1 MQGGDFLKLVLFS
14 YNASHYHTNLA
25 IRALRS
31 AVRDL
36 ETPPEV
42 SLLEFSLKDK
52 RDAVLHA
59 LYSENAPVYG
69 FSAYIWNI
77 TETLSVAESLK
88 KLRPDCKI
96 FFGGPEVS
104 YKADEVLKN
113 HPFIDSIIIGE
124 GEEGIKKLLSTYPKL
139 PKKIHGAPD
148 SLFLS
153 RAPHYFLDYG
163 TPEDLPAGK
172 LVYYESSR
180 GCPFSCGYCL
190 SGGDCSVRAK
200 SAEATL
206 DDLLEFEKLNKNG
219 GRTVKL
225 VDRTFNYDL
234 ARAKKIW
241 RGLLDEKYTCRYH
254 FEIQPSIIDD
264 EALEILSLAPKGKFQ
279 LEAGIQSTDVS
290 VLAECGRGGNIKKEL
305 LNLRR
310 LKAIKTVPVHVDL
323 ICGLPLDSL
332 DSIKRS
338 VNEVYHLSD
347 ELQIG
352 FLKLLSGTKIAEN
365 AEKYGIKHRSEPPYE
380 VLCTS
385 TLSFD
390 EIYLLKGIAHTVDR
404 VANSGRFAL
413 SLSFLLG
420 EENGKTGCDTPND
433 SAPVTPFNRTPSPA
447 FANVCIPQT
456 DRASN
461 SAFSNI
467 CVTPTDHTPTPFTE
481 AYVTPFDFFS
491 SLSQSLE
498 GNPAAYSQAAIYEK
512 VYATGLKY
520 IEDSAERER
529 FAEYCREDFRRC
541 ERTRMPPLL
550 ALGTFKK

>member
-1 MQGGDFLKLVLFS
+1 MKLVLFS

-25 IRALRS
+25 LRALRT

-36 ETPPEV
+36 ETPPSV
-42 SLLEFSLKDK
+42 SVLEFSLKDK

-77 TETLSVAESLK
+77 TETLSIAESLK

-104 YKADEVLKN
+104 YKADEILKN
-113 HPFIDSIIIGE
+113 HPFIDTVIIGE
-124 GEEGIKKLLSTYPKL
+124 GEEGIKKLLSVYPKL
-139 PKKIHGAPD
+139 PEKIYGAPD

-153 RAPHYFLDYG
+153 RKPHYFLDDG
-163 TPEDLPAGK
+163 TPEPLPSGK
-172 LVYYESSR
+172 FVYYESSR

-190 SGGDCSVRAK
+190 SGSDCSVRAK
-200 SAEATL
+200 SAEAAL
-206 DDLLEFEKLNKNG
+206 DDLLEFEKLNEDG

-234 ARAKKIW
+234 PRAKKIW

-264 EALEILSLAPKGKFQ
+264 ETLLILSLAPEGKFQ
-279 LEAGIQSTDVS
+279 LEAGIQSTDS
-290 VLAECGRGGNIKKEL
+290 AVLAECGRGGNIKKEL
-305 LNLRR
+305 FNLKK
-310 LKAIKTVPVHVDL
+310 LKAVKNVPVHVDL

-338 VNEVYHLSD
+338 VNEVYYLSD

-352 FLKLLSGTKIAEN
+352 FLKLLSGTKIADS
-365 AEKYGIKHRSEPPYE
+365 AEKYGIKYRSEPPYE
-380 VLCTS
+380 VLCTN

-404 VANSGRFAL
+404 VKNSGKFTLAL
-413 SLSFLLG
+413 KLLLG
-420 EENGKTGCDTPND
+420 DGNIEAGDNISSSSACTPSYDRTPNLD
-433 SAPVTPFNRTPSPA
+433 FPDTCTL
-447 FANVCIPQT
+447 
-456 DRASN
+456 
-461 SAFSNI
+461 
-467 CVTPTDHTPTPFTE
+467 PFTK

-491 SLSQSLE
+491 SLSQSLG

-512 VYATGLKY
+512 VYVEGLKY
-520 IEDSAERER
+520 IEDTAERER

-541 ERTRMPPLL
+541 ERTRMPPIL
-550 ALGTFKK
+550 AHGTVKK